1 MNGRYSFRC
10 GLFGFS
16 LLILSVPTTGA
27 ANEAGKKLAQQ
38 GGEGVQAC
46 STCHGADGGGNAA
59 AGWPRLAGLS
69 ADYMVH
75 QLKSLADGTRSNPI
89 MAPIA
94 SALSEQQRG
103 EVAEYFASL
112 NPPAK
117 APGGEVDQKVLKR
130 GEVLAQRGD
139 WQQGIPACTSCHGL
153 KGQGVGDTFPSIA
166 GQSAMYLQ
174 NQIKAWQSDSRH
186 NDPNGLMASVAKRL
200 SDKDSQAVT
209 AWFASLPAEPSNSDK

>member
-1 MNGRYSFRC
+1 MHGRDGFTC

-16 LLILSVPTTGA
+16 LLILLMPTIGA

-46 STCHGADGGGNAA
+46 SSCHGAQGGGNAA
-59 AGWPRLAGLS
+59 AGWPRLAGLN
-69 ADYMVH
+69 ADYMAQ
-75 QLKSLADGTRSNPI
+75 QLTAMANGTRSNPI

-103 EVAEYFASL
+103 DVAEYFASL
-112 NPPAK
+112 KPPTM
-117 APGGEVDQKVLKR
+117 APGGEVDQKTLHR
-130 GEVLAQRGD
+130 GETLAQRGD

-153 KGQGVGDTFPSIA
+153 QGQGVGVAFPSIA
-166 GQSAMYLQ
+166 GQPAMYLQ
-174 NQIKAWQSDSRH
+174 NQIKAWQSGSRH

-200 SDKDSQAVT
+200 SDEDSQAVT
-209 AWFASLPAEPSNSDK
+209 AWFASLPAKPSNNDQ